1 MSIITELNKKYEQ
14 AKQMEE
20 ELDIVYK
27 LKRKQINDDLESSRG
42 VSIFIDCSKHKFID
56 DIPKNN
62 RWASLSWNAKCKHFV
77 IDTDSGR
84 IGLSSNDFELLIE
97 AYHRFIQE

>member
-1 MSIITELNKKYEQ
+1 MSIITELNKKYDQ
-14 AKQMEE
+14 AKQMEK
-20 ELDIVYK
+20 ELDKIYS
-27 LKRKQINDDLESSRG
+27 LKREQINKELEDSRG

-77 IDTDSGR
+77 VDTDSGR
-84 IGLSSNDFELLIE
+84 IGLGPEDFKLLIE
-97 AYHRFIQE
+97 AYYRFMQE